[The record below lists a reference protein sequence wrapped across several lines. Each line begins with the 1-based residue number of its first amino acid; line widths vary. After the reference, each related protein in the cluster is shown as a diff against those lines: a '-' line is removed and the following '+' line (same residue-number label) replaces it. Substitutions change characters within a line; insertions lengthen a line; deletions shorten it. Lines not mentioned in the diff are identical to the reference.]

1 MPRSPV
7 SSARHGLRG
16 IEHGTEEDRPADTV
30 VHREAVRGERL
41 DAVQDGALQRVAVR
55 RCTLTYMA
63 RLTVTQARSILP
75 ELLDRVAGGEEI
87 TITRHGEA
95 VAVVL
100 RPDAVR
106 VRRAAQTIER
116 AQEIRDL
123 VLSARD
129 QQLPPAGV
137 SAKRADELVESIRAG
152 RDRS

>member
-1 MPRSPV
+1 M
-7 SSARHGLRG
+7 
-16 IEHGTEEDRPADTV
+16 
-30 VHREAVRGERL
+30 HREAVRSERL
-41 DAVQDGALQRVAVR
+41 DAVQDGALQRVTVR

-63 RLTVTQARSILP
+63 RLTVTEARSILP
-75 ELLDRVAGGEEI
+75 EILDRVADGEEI

-123 VLSARD
+123 VSSARD

-137 SAKRADELVESIRAG
+137 SPERAEELVASIRAG

>member
-1 MPRSPV
+1 M
-7 SSARHGLRG
+7 
-16 IEHGTEEDRPADTV
+16 T
-30 VHREAVRGERL
+30 
-41 DAVQDGALQRVAVR
+41 
-55 RCTLTYMA
+55 
-63 RLTVTQARSILP
+63 RLTVTEARSILP
-75 ELLDRVAGGEEI
+75 ELLNRVAAGEEI

-116 AQEIRDL
+116 AQEVRDL
-123 VLSARD
+123 VSSARD

-137 SAKRADELVESIRAG
+137 SSERADALVESIRAE

>member
-1 MPRSPV
+1 
-7 SSARHGLRG
+7 
-16 IEHGTEEDRPADTV
+16 
-30 VHREAVRGERL
+30 
-41 DAVQDGALQRVAVR
+41 
-55 RCTLTYMA
+55 MA

-75 ELLDRVAGGEEI
+75 ELLDRVADGEEI

-123 VLSARD
+123 VSSARD
-129 QQLPPAGV
+129 QQLPPAGI
-137 SAKRADELVESIRAG
+137 SSERAEQLVESIRAG

>member
-1 MPRSPV
+1 
-7 SSARHGLRG
+7 
-16 IEHGTEEDRPADTV
+16 
-30 VHREAVRGERL
+30 
-41 DAVQDGALQRVAVR
+41 
-55 RCTLTYMA
+55 MA

-123 VLSARD
+123 VSSARD
-129 QQLPPAGV
+129 QQLPPARV
-137 SAKRADELVESIRAG
+137 SSQRAEELVESIRAG